1 MPLVDDLK
9 VWGDD
14 VRAALH
20 PGEPLL
26 AVASVGVAYGARGG
40 AEPDF
45 WTTPVGRAVQRLD
58 RAVPE
63 PKGWVGKALTGVGG
77 VAFAAPSLDLPTGF
91 PEGWIG
97 GRTCCGPTGSL
108 ARQLEAVVTG
118 HSFLA
123 VTPGRV
129 VALTNRDDRMAVT
142 WAAPRD
148 AVVAARRRPRLLARG
163 RFGLVFRDGSWVVLG
178 TFGAHIGSH
187 HAKSVVAA
195 LTAGS

>member
-14 VRAALH
+14 ARAALP
-20 PGEPLL
+20 PGEDLL
-26 AVASVGVAYGARGG
+26 ALTSVGVAYGARGG

-45 WTTPVGRAVQRLD
+45 WTTPVGRATDRLA
-58 RAVPE
+58 RAVPTE
-63 PKGWVGKALTGVGG
+63 GWVGRAVAGIGG
-77 VAFAAPSLDLPTGF
+77 VAFAAPSLDLPAEF
-91 PEGWIG
+91 PERWIG
-97 GRTCCGPTGSL
+97 GRTCFGPAGSL
-108 ARQLEAVVTG
+108 ARQVEAAVTG

-123 VTPGRV
+123 ATSRRV
-129 VALTNRDDRMAVT
+129 VVLVKRGERLEQA

-163 RFGLVFRDGSWVVLG
+163 RFGLVFRDGSWIVLG
-178 TFGAHIGSH
+178 TFGAHVGS
-187 HAKSVVAA
+187 AGATRAVAA